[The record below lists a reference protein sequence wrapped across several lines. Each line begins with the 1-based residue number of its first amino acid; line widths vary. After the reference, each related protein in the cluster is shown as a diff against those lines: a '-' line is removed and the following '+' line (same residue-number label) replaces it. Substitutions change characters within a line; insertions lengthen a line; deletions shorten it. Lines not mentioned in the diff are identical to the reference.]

1 MCLWARALGQWWA
14 PAEVGCQLAQ
24 AQAPLLE
31 LILVLWLALGLGQ
44 SLQARWLRR
53 LVQAQGSAPRTASLL
68 VRASELVPEQAL
80 EREQGLVHG

>member
-1 MCLWARALGQWWA
+1 M
-14 PAEVGCQLAQ
+14 VCQLAQ

-53 LVQAQGSAPRTASLL
+53 PV
-68 VRASELVPEQAL
+68 
-80 EREQGLVHG
+80 